1 MKKHQQHIIAI
12 PATKI
17 SHEGEGRALIEG
29 QISGEDVIIAQRAM
43 LEVNESYR
51 QIIPYT
57 ILRKGDRY
65 AAYRRTPK
73 GGEDRLHGQVS
84 IGFGGHVDLADVVF
98 DQATSV
104 VDLKKTIDVG
114 SHRELEEELVFGA
127 GVLISGFTELSKKI
141 VSNANPVDR
150 VHIGL
155 VNIAEIEGDETKI
168 DSDEEQLDFLGFF
181 TVDELKGFE
190 NLESWT
196 QALIEADL

>member
-12 PATKI
+12 PATRI
-17 SHEGEGRALIEG
+17 SHAGQGRALIEG
-29 QISGEDVIIAQRAM
+29 KIIGEDLIIAQRAM
-43 LEVNESYR
+43 LEQNEDYR

-57 ILRKGDRY
+57 VLRKDNRY

-84 IGFGGHVDLADVVF
+84 IGFGGHVDLVDVVF
-98 DQATSV
+98 DPETSV
-104 VDLKKTIDVG
+104 VDLAATINEG
-114 SHRELEEELVFGA
+114 SRRELEEELILGE
-127 GVLISGFTELSKKI
+127 GVRIARFTELDQKI

-155 VNIAEIEGDETKI
+155 VNIAELEGDETQVR
-168 DSDEEQLDFLGFF
+168 SGEEQLEFLGFL
-181 TVDELKGFE
+181 TKDELKAFE

-196 QALIEADL
+196 QALVEAEL